1 MTKGQS
7 LDDKKNHQ
15 AMLALMS
22 YSPMAA
28 VLLTAPTRFERMA
41 LELQFAIQNT
51 NNVELGKLLALLAS
65 DIGSALMRRVI
76 GILTLAGKLLS
87 GTAQELEGLLKAFSA
102 DNLVNHLKKRVGT
115 VTEITTD
122 ALSNGAK
129 SLSTL
134 YRELLTNPS
143 DAAPKLLVLALVSI
157 AASGGVDGDGGLPDS
172 DIPLMGIGAHRS
184 PFTHSIII
192 GSLLEAALRL
202 LMRIVI
208 TSHKNLPV
216 NHDPLWD
223 GIASQSV
230 NILNAAGKGAS
241 IGIAYHLMIDAVV
254 QPGAY
259 HGLPFDMPIEA
270 HQMLTAINSV
280 GEGKATEEY
289 PSEESL
295 FATPLI
301 VATHKKYR
309 TTRFFIAPAVMKLLS
324 NAEVLVLTKYGAWL
338 QALAVGSISPITI
351 AQVRFIRVCAG
362 RCDATTPLEKA
373 WSAFVDA
380 RKRQMDKTT
389 IADTV

>member
-1 MTKGQS
+1 
-7 LDDKKNHQ
+7 
-15 AMLALMS
+15 
-22 YSPMAA
+22 
-28 VLLTAPTRFERMA
+28 
-41 LELQFAIQNT
+41 
-51 NNVELGKLLALLAS
+51 
-65 DIGSALMRRVI
+65 
-76 GILTLAGKLLS
+76 
-87 GTAQELEGLLKAFSA
+87 
-102 DNLVNHLKKRVGT
+102 
-115 VTEITTD
+115 
-122 ALSNGAK
+122 LSNGAK

-270 HQMLTAINSV
+270 HQMLTAINSTSEAIAV
-280 GEGKATEEY
+280 EEY
-289 PSEESL
+289 PDEEVL
-295 FATPLI
+295 TATAEERAAHKKLL
-301 VATHKKYR
+301 ATH
-309 TTRFFIAPAVMKLLS
+309 FFISPVLCELLS
-324 NAEVLVLTKYGAWL
+324 KADVIVLNKNGTWL
-338 QALAVGSISPITI
+338 QALAKGTI
-351 AQVRFIRVCAG
+351 RPTTIPQVQFIKVCAG
-362 RCDATTPLEKA
+362 RSAPTTPHEKTWISFLNA
-373 WSAFVDA
+373 K
-380 RKRQMDKTT
+380 RKIGWTT
-389 IADTV
+389 AI

>member
-1 MTKGQS
+1 MTKVQS

-15 AMLALMS
+15 AMIALMS

-102 DNLVNHLKKRVGT
+102 DNLVNHLKRRVGT
-115 VTEITTD
+115 ATEITTG

-254 QPGAY
+254 QPDAY

-270 HQMLTAINSV
+270 HQMLTAINSTSEAIAV
-280 GEGKATEEY
+280 EEY
-289 PSEESL
+289 PDEEVL
-295 FATPLI
+295 TATAEERAAHKKLL
-301 VATHKKYR
+301 ATH
-309 TTRFFIAPAVMKLLS
+309 FFISP
-324 NAEVLVLTKYGAWL
+324 VLCELFSKADVIVLNKNGTWL
-338 QALAVGSISPITI
+338 QALAKGTI
-351 AQVRFIRVCAG
+351 RPTTIPQVQFIKVCAG
-362 RCDATTPLEKA
+362 RSAPTTPHEKTWISFLNA
-373 WSAFVDA
+373 K
-380 RKRQMDKTT
+380 RKIGWTT
-389 IADTV
+389 AI